1 MLCLRVGTA
10 TRGGN
15 SLILL
20 NRTSRTRG
28 ANDPLAELTTE
39 PPVEVTTEPPRG
51 QVTTEPPVEVTTE
64 PPVGGTLRTFLAE
77 VSKNVRTA
85 LSGVT
90 SSHRAVK

>member
-39 PPVEVTTEPPRG
+39 PPVEVTTEPP
-51 QVTTEPPVEVTTE
+51 
-64 PPVGGTLRTFLAE
+64 VGGTLRTFLAE